1 MKDQSNIQS
10 SLSRRRFLKLSG
22 GFSIGVTVIGLVP
35 QLTSCTTDG
44 EDTREL
50 VAKELNAWVN
60 LQEDGQI
67 TIMSPAS
74 EMGQGSRTSL
84 PLILAEELDA
94 DWSKIQIETSPIDPE
109 IYGSPGFGGPNAR
122 KIMLNVGSRTVKG
135 YFKSLR
141 QAGAQTRYVL
151 LHSVSKAWEVPLE
164 ELSTEPSMVVHE
176 ASGRKIPY
184 GEVVSI
190 LDIPETIPEIP
201 EDKMKQPED
210 FRLIWNES
218 IGRVDVAEKSN
229 GQAQFSMDLKVPGMV
244 YGVIERGKIHG
255 ASPSLRNEAAIRAE
269 DGLIDLVAL
278 DYGIGVVANTL
289 EKALEIKKNLDIDW
303 NKNVP
308 AARHSSQEALDQYA
322 TMTQHDETRELR
334 SIGNVGQAM
343 ARAAKTYTADYKN
356 DYVYH
361 AQMEPLNAIASVSE
375 EGASAEI
382 WAGTQGPGFVAGA
395 VADALSIEP
404 EKVQLNLCYLGGGF
418 GRRSMHDYIIE
429 AALLSKAVKKP
440 VKMIWAREDDVRYG
454 MYRPMSLQR
463 MQAGTDANGNIVAF
477 SHSVTGD
484 GSNLL
489 ASGTANEFYDIPNQ
503 EVRLNLVK
511 NGIRLKH
518 WRSVGHGPNKFA
530 IEAFLD
536 QIAADQGTDPL
547 EMRRK
552 LMANHPKAL
561 RTLEKAAEMANWN
574 TPPPEGRARGIA
586 FGERSG
592 ALCTGIAEI
601 SVNRETGKIKVHHFW
616 SAVDGGIM
624 VQPDNAKA
632 QMEGGILM
640 GMSSVL
646 SEQLTIEQGE
656 VQQSNF
662 HDYNLLRIVDIPETL
677 EIELLPSDEAP
688 QGMGEASTPIVAGA
702 IANAFLAL
710 TGKPLT
716 HLPFTPERVKAVLES

>member
-1 MKDQSNIQS
+1 MKDQSTIDN

-22 GFSIGVTVIGLVP
+22 GFTIGITVVGLVP
-35 QLTSCTTDG
+35 QLTSCTEDG
-44 EDTREL
+44 EDTRDL

-60 LQEDGQI
+60 IREDGQI

-74 EMGQGSRTSL
+74 EMGQGSRTAL
-84 PLILAEELDA
+84 PIILAEELDA
-94 DWSKIQIETSPIDPE
+94 DWSKVQVETSPIDPE
-109 IYGSPGFGGPNAR
+109 IYGSPGFGPNAR
-122 KIMLNVGSRTVKG
+122 KIMLNVGSRTVRG

-151 LHSVSKAWEVPLE
+151 LHSVAKAWEVPID

-176 ASGRKIPY
+176 ASGRKMPY
-184 GEVVSI
+184 GDVVAI
-190 LDIPETIPEIP
+190 LDIPETISEIS
-201 EDKMKQPED
+201 EEQMKKPED

-218 IGRVDVAEKSN
+218 IGRVDVVEKSN
-229 GQAQFSMDLKVPGMV
+229 GSAQFSMDIQVPDMV
-244 YGVIERGKIHG
+244 YGVIERGKVHG
-255 ASPSLRNEAAIRAE
+255 ASPSLRNEAAMRAE

-278 DYGIGVVANTL
+278 DYGIGVVANSL
-289 EKALEIKKNLDIDW
+289 EKALKLKEQLDIDW
-303 NKNVP
+303 NTNVT
-308 AARHSSQEALDQYA
+308 AAKHSSQEALDSYA
-322 TMTQHDETRELR
+322 TLTQHDETRELR
-334 SIGNVGQAM
+334 SLGNVRQAM

-361 AQMEPLNAIASVSE
+361 AQMEPLNAIAAVSE
-375 EGASAEI
+375 DQTSAEI

-395 VADALSIEP
+395 VADALGIEP
-404 EKVQLNLCYLGGGF
+404 EKVKFNLCFLGGGF

-440 VKMIWAREDDVRYG
+440 VKMIWTREDDLRYG
-454 MYRPMSLQR
+454 MYRPMSFQR
-463 MQAGTDANGNIVAF
+463 MQAGTDADGNIIAF
-477 SHSVTGD
+477 SHSITGD

-503 EVRLNLVK
+503 EVELNIVK

-530 IEAFLD
+530 IEGFID
-536 QIAADQGTDPL
+536 QIAADQGQDPL
-547 EMRRK
+547 EVRRK

-561 RTLEKAAEMANWN
+561 RTLEKAAEMANWGS
-574 TPPPEGRARGIA
+574 PLAEGRARGIA

-601 SVNRETGKIKVHHFW
+601 SVNKDTGKIKVHHFW

-646 SEQLTIEQGE
+646 SEQLTIESGE
-656 VQQSNF
+656 VRQSNF
-662 HDYNLLRIVDIPETL
+662 HDYNLLRMADIPETL
-677 EIELLPSDEAP
+677 EIALLPSDEAP

-710 TGKPLT
+710 TGKALT
-716 HLPFTPERVKAVLES
+716 HLPFTPERVKAVLDA